1 MVEILYVVCVCV
13 FFLCK
18 PFSSLVEL
26 IEIDANFWKELE
38 EIKGTFEKDET
49 LKIQF
54 TIGKFV

>member
-1 MVEILYVVCVCV
+1 MVEILYVVCVYV

-38 EIKGTFEKDET
+38 EIKH
-49 LKIQF
+49 LKRMRLW
-54 TIGKFV
+54 KSSLL